1 MQDFVLTIGHTE
13 QLSEKEDI
21 NDVKRQEK
29 ASKKKRIFRG
39 VFVMFLCKTVA
50 FLSNVCYNNKV
61 NKNEKGVEAATP
73 TPPIKTNTHFA

>member
-1 MQDFVLTIGHTE
+1 MNLGILKNST
-13 QLSEKEDI
+13 
-21 NDVKRQEK
+21 
-29 ASKKKRIFRG
+29 AY
-39 VFVMFLCKTVA
+39 FLCKTVA

>member
-1 MQDFVLTIGHTE
+1 MLS
-13 QLSEKEDI
+13 SEKEDI
-21 NDVKRQEK
+21 NRIGGQTK
-29 ASKKKRIFRG
+29 ASKKRIFRG

-73 TPPIKTNTHFA
+73 TPPIKTNQHFA